1 MSEKQSCAAD
11 IVYKQIDGGW
21 HQYTV
26 SLRPG
31 QNYSWKDILADADS
45 IAAADL
51 SPIVNVQLM
60 TAAGKAKEL
69 TAAYKNSGSRFPE
82 IEELTAGEGKMFS
95 IAGVSK
101 LLDCPTIITWFNQL
115 CVLGITTKE
124 LCGFGQIR
132 RYVKTVARE
141 RFDEAAAQAHGF
153 DDFVIETGMLKKYTG
168 NGGSVII
175 PNGVTSIHDWAFW
188 RCTHLTDVTLP
199 DSVKSIDICAFEECK
214 SLKSIGCGAFKDC
227 ESLTSITLPNSV
239 ASISDRV
246 FSGCKNLKSITVPKR
261 LEAAFSHYKS
271 IEKISYTDSADN
283 SL

>member
-1 MSEKQSCAAD
+1 
-11 IVYKQIDGGW
+11 
-21 HQYTV
+21 
-26 SLRPG
+26 
-31 QNYSWKDILADADS
+31 
-45 IAAADL
+45 
-51 SPIVNVQLM
+51 M

-69 TAAYKNSGSRFPE
+69 TAAYKNSGSRFSKT
-82 IEELTAGEGKMFS
+82 EELTAGEGKMFS

-101 LLDCPTIITWFNQL
+101 SLDCPTIITWFNQL

-132 RYVKTVARE
+132 RYVKTVAGE
-141 RFDEAAAQAHGF
+141 RFDETAAQAHGF

-214 SLKSIGCGAFKDC
+214 SL
-227 ESLTSITLPNSV
+227 TSITLPNSV

-246 FSGCKNLKSITVPKR
+246 FSGCKNLKSVTIPKR
-261 LEAAFSHYKS
+261 LEAAFKECRSL
-271 IEKISYTDSADN
+271 EKVNYTGEDGSF
-283 SL
+283 

>member
-1 MSEKQSCAAD
+1 
-11 IVYKQIDGGW
+11 
-21 HQYTV
+21 
-26 SLRPG
+26 
-31 QNYSWKDILADADS
+31 
-45 IAAADL
+45 
-51 SPIVNVQLM
+51 
-60 TAAGKAKEL
+60 
-69 TAAYKNSGSRFPE
+69 
-82 IEELTAGEGKMFS
+82 MFS

-101 LLDCPTIITWFNQL
+101 SLDCPTIITWFNQL

-124 LCGFGQIR
+124 LCGFGQIL
-132 RYVKTVARE
+132 RYASTVAGE
-141 RFDEAAAQAHGF
+141 RFYETAAQAHSS

-214 SLKSIGCGAFKDC
+214 SL
-227 ESLTSITLPNSV
+227 TSITLPNSV

-246 FSGCKNLKSITVPKR
+246 FSGCKNLKSVTIPKR
-261 LEAAFSHYKS
+261 LEAAISHYKS

>member
-1 MSEKQSCAAD
+1 
-11 IVYKQIDGGW
+11 
-21 HQYTV
+21 
-26 SLRPG
+26 
-31 QNYSWKDILADADS
+31 
-45 IAAADL
+45 
-51 SPIVNVQLM
+51 M

-69 TAAYKNSGSRFPE
+69 TAAYKNSGSRFSKT
-82 IEELTAGEGKMFS
+82 EELTAGEGKMFS

-101 LLDCPTIITWFNQL
+101 SLDCPTIITWFNQL

-132 RYVKTVARE
+132 RYVKTVAGE
-141 RFDEAAAQAHGF
+141 RFDETASQAHGF

-214 SLKSIGCGAFKDC
+214 SL
-227 ESLTSITLPNSV
+227 TSITLPNSV

-246 FSGCKNLKSITVPKR
+246 FSGCKNLKSVTIPKR
-261 LEAAFSHYKS
+261 LEAAISHYKS

>member
-1 MSEKQSCAAD
+1 MSEEQSCAAD

-51 SPIVNVQLM
+51 SPIVNVQIM

-69 TAAYKNSGSRFPE
+69 A
-82 IEELTAGEGKMFS
+82 AGEGKMFS

-101 LLDCPTIITWFNQL
+101 SLDCPTIITWFNQL
-115 CVLGITTKE
+115 CVLGITTNE
-124 LCGFGQIR
+124 LCGFGQIL
-132 RYVKTVARE
+132 RYASTVAGE
-141 RFDEAAAQAHGF
+141 RFDEAAAQAHSS

-175 PNGVTSIHDWAFW
+175 PNGVTSI
-188 RCTHLTDVTLP
+188 
-199 DSVKSIDICAFEECK
+199 
-214 SLKSIGCGAFKDC
+214 G
-227 ESLTSITLPNSV
+227 
-239 ASISDRV
+239 DRV
-246 FSGCKNLKSITVPKR
+246 FSGYKNLKSVTIPKR
-261 LEAAFSHYKS
+261 LEAAISHYKS

>member
-69 TAAYKNSGSRFPE
+69 TAAYKNSGSRFSKT
-82 IEELTAGEGKMFS
+82 EELTAGEGKMFS

-101 LLDCPTIITWFNQL
+101 SLDCPTIITWFNQL

-124 LCGFGQIR
+124 LCGFGQIL
-132 RYVKTVARE
+132 RYASTVAGE
-141 RFDEAAAQAHGF
+141 RFDETAAQAHSS

-175 PNGVTSIHDWAFW
+175 PNGVTSI
-188 RCTHLTDVTLP
+188 
-199 DSVKSIDICAFEECK
+199 
-214 SLKSIGCGAFKDC
+214 G
-227 ESLTSITLPNSV
+227 
-239 ASISDRV
+239 DRV
-246 FSGCKNLKSITVPKR
+246 FSGYKNLKSVTIPKR
-261 LEAAFSHYKS
+261 LEAAISHYKS

-283 SL
+283 SLLTKAVEKRF

>member
-69 TAAYKNSGSRFPE
+69 TAAYKNSGSRFSKT
-82 IEELTAGEGKMFS
+82 EELTAGEGKMFS

-101 LLDCPTIITWFNQL
+101 SLDCPTIITWFNQL

-153 DDFVIETGMLKKYTG
+153 DDFVIETGMLKKHTG

-175 PNGVTSIHDWAFW
+175 PNGVTSI
-188 RCTHLTDVTLP
+188 
-199 DSVKSIDICAFEECK
+199 
-214 SLKSIGCGAFKDC
+214 G
-227 ESLTSITLPNSV
+227 
-239 ASISDRV
+239 DRV
-246 FSGCKNLKSITVPKR
+246 FSGYKNLKSVTIPKR
-261 LEAAFSHYKS
+261 LEAAISHYKS

-283 SL
+283 SLLTKAVEKRF

>member
-1 MSEKQSCAAD
+1 
-11 IVYKQIDGGW
+11 
-21 HQYTV
+21 
-26 SLRPG
+26 
-31 QNYSWKDILADADS
+31 
-45 IAAADL
+45 
-51 SPIVNVQLM
+51 
-60 TAAGKAKEL
+60 
-69 TAAYKNSGSRFPE
+69 
-82 IEELTAGEGKMFS
+82 MFS

-101 LLDCPTIITWFNQL
+101 SLDCPTIITWLNQL

-175 PNGVTSIHDWAFW
+175 P
-188 RCTHLTDVTLP
+188 

-214 SLKSIGCGAFKDC
+214 SLKS
-227 ESLTSITLPNSV
+227 V
-239 ASISDRV
+239 
-246 FSGCKNLKSITVPKR
+246 TVPKR
-261 LEAAFSHYKS
+261 LEAAISHYKS

>member
-1 MSEKQSCAAD
+1 
-11 IVYKQIDGGW
+11 
-21 HQYTV
+21 
-26 SLRPG
+26 
-31 QNYSWKDILADADS
+31 
-45 IAAADL
+45 
-51 SPIVNVQLM
+51 M

-101 LLDCPTIITWFNQL
+101 SLDCPTIITWFNQL

-132 RYVKTVARE
+132 RYVKTVAGE

-214 SLKSIGCGAFKDC
+214 SL
-227 ESLTSITLPNSV
+227 TSITLPNSV

-246 FSGCKNLKSITVPKR
+246 FSGCKNLKSVTIPKR
-261 LEAAFSHYKS
+261 LEAAISHYKS

>member
-1 MSEKQSCAAD
+1 
-11 IVYKQIDGGW
+11 
-21 HQYTV
+21 
-26 SLRPG
+26 
-31 QNYSWKDILADADS
+31 
-45 IAAADL
+45 
-51 SPIVNVQLM
+51 M

-69 TAAYKNSGSRFPE
+69 TAAYKNSGSRFSKT
-82 IEELTAGEGKMFS
+82 EELTAGEGKMFS

-101 LLDCPTIITWFNQL
+101 SLDCPTIITWFNQL

-132 RYVKTVARE
+132 RYVKTVAGE
-141 RFDEAAAQAHGF
+141 RFDETAAQAHGF

-214 SLKSIGCGAFKDC
+214 SL
-227 ESLTSITLPNSV
+227 TSITLPNSV

-246 FSGCKNLKSITVPKR
+246 FSGCKNLKSVTIPKR
-261 LEAAFSHYKS
+261 LEAAISHYKS

>member
-1 MSEKQSCAAD
+1 
-11 IVYKQIDGGW
+11 
-21 HQYTV
+21 
-26 SLRPG
+26 
-31 QNYSWKDILADADS
+31 
-45 IAAADL
+45 
-51 SPIVNVQLM
+51 M

-69 TAAYKNSGSRFPE
+69 TAAYKNSGSRFSKT
-82 IEELTAGEGKMFS
+82 EELTAGEGKMFS

-101 LLDCPTIITWFNQL
+101 SLVCPTIITWFNQL

-132 RYVKTVARE
+132 RYVKTVTRE

-175 PNGVTSIHDWAFW
+175 PNGVTSIGDKAFN
-188 RCTHLTDVTLP
+188 RC
-199 DSVKSIDICAFEECK
+199 K
-214 SLKSIGCGAFKDC
+214 
-227 ESLTSITLPNSV
+227 SLTSITIPNSV
-239 ASISDRV
+239 TSISKWT
-246 FSGCKNLKSITVPKR
+246 FSGCKNLTSITVPKR
-261 LEAAFSHYKS
+261 LEAAISHYKS

>member
-1 MSEKQSCAAD
+1 
-11 IVYKQIDGGW
+11 
-21 HQYTV
+21 
-26 SLRPG
+26 
-31 QNYSWKDILADADS
+31 
-45 IAAADL
+45 
-51 SPIVNVQLM
+51 M

-101 LLDCPTIITWFNQL
+101 SLDCPTIITWFNQL

-124 LCGFGQIR
+124 LCGFGQIL
-132 RYVKTVARE
+132 RYASTVAWE
-141 RFDEAAAQAHGF
+141 RFDETAAQAHSS

-199 DSVKSIDICAFEECK
+199 DSVKSIDICA
-214 SLKSIGCGAFKDC
+214 LKSAKAWRA
-227 ESLTSITLPNSV
+227 SV
-239 ASISDRV
+239 TTRS
-246 FSGCKNLKSITVPKR
+246 
-261 LEAAFSHYKS
+261 AA
-271 IEKISYTDSADN
+271 AQA
-283 SL
+283 

>member
-1 MSEKQSCAAD
+1 
-11 IVYKQIDGGW
+11 
-21 HQYTV
+21 
-26 SLRPG
+26 
-31 QNYSWKDILADADS
+31 
-45 IAAADL
+45 
-51 SPIVNVQLM
+51 M

-69 TAAYKNSGSRFPE
+69 TAAYKNSGSLFPE

-101 LLDCPTIITWFNQL
+101 SLDCPTIITWFNQL

-132 RYVKTVARE
+132 RYVKTVAGE
-141 RFDEAAAQAHGF
+141 RFDEAAVQAHGF

-188 RCTHLTDVTLP
+188 GCTHLTDVTLP

-246 FSGCKNLKSITVPKR
+246 FSGCKNLKSVTIPKR
-261 LEAAFSHYKS
+261 LEAAISHYKS

>member
-1 MSEKQSCAAD
+1 
-11 IVYKQIDGGW
+11 
-21 HQYTV
+21 
-26 SLRPG
+26 
-31 QNYSWKDILADADS
+31 
-45 IAAADL
+45 
-51 SPIVNVQLM
+51 M

-69 TAAYKNSGSRFPE
+69 TAAYKNSGSRFSKT
-82 IEELTAGEGKMFS
+82 EELTAGEGKMFS

-101 LLDCPTIITWFNQL
+101 SLDCPTIITWLNQL

-132 RYVKTVARE
+132 RYVKTVVRE

-175 PNGVTSIHDWAFW
+175 PNGVTSIHYWAFW

-214 SLKSIGCGAFKDC
+214 SLKS
-227 ESLTSITLPNSV
+227 V
-239 ASISDRV
+239 
-246 FSGCKNLKSITVPKR
+246 TVPKR
-261 LEAAFSHYKS
+261 LEAAISHYKS

>member
-69 TAAYKNSGSRFPE
+69 TAAYKNSGSRFSKT
-82 IEELTAGEGKMFS
+82 EELTAGEGKMFS

-101 LLDCPTIITWFNQL
+101 SLDCPTIITWFNQL

-124 LCGFGQIR
+124 LCGFGQIL
-132 RYVKTVARE
+132 RYASTVAGE
-141 RFDEAAAQAHGF
+141 RFDETAAQAHSS
-153 DDFVIETGMLKKYTG
+153 DDFVIEPDMLKKYTG

-175 PNGVTSIHDWAFW
+175 PNGVTSI
-188 RCTHLTDVTLP
+188 
-199 DSVKSIDICAFEECK
+199 
-214 SLKSIGCGAFKDC
+214 G
-227 ESLTSITLPNSV
+227 
-239 ASISDRV
+239 DRV
-246 FSGCKNLKSITVPKR
+246 FSGYKNLKSVTIPKR
-261 LEAAFSHYKS
+261 LEAAISHYKS

-283 SL
+283 SLLTKAVEKRF

>member
-1 MSEKQSCAAD
+1 
-11 IVYKQIDGGW
+11 
-21 HQYTV
+21 
-26 SLRPG
+26 
-31 QNYSWKDILADADS
+31 
-45 IAAADL
+45 
-51 SPIVNVQLM
+51 
-60 TAAGKAKEL
+60 
-69 TAAYKNSGSRFPE
+69 
-82 IEELTAGEGKMFS
+82 MFS

-101 LLDCPTIITWFNQL
+101 SLDCPTIITWFNQL

-132 RYVKTVARE
+132 RYVKTVTRE

-153 DDFVIETGMLKKYTG
+153 DAFVIETGMLKKYTG

-175 PNGVTSIHDWAFW
+175 PNGVTSIGESAFD
-188 RCTHLTDVTLP
+188 RCTSLTSVTIP

-246 FSGCKNLKSITVPKR
+246 FSGCKNLKSVTIPKR
-261 LEAAFSHYKS
+261 LEAAISHYKS